1 MNPLC
6 VVVWVLV
13 LALIPFIVI
22 YRITET
28 EQQKTKRLR
37 NSGWTQKQ
45 IASRLGITVYRVRK
59 NLATA

>member
-6 VVVWVLV
+6 IVVWVLV
-13 LALIPFIVI
+13 LALIPFLVI

-45 IASRLGITVYRVRK
+45 IASRLGITIYKVRK
-59 NLATA
+59 NLAMA

>member
-13 LALIPFIVI
+13 LALIPFILI

-28 EQQKTKRLR
+28 EQQKTKRLL

-45 IASRLGITVYRVRK
+45 IASRLGITVYIVRK

>member
-28 EQQKTKRLR
+28 EQQKTIRLR
-37 NSGWTQKQ
+37 KSGWTQKQ
-45 IASRLGITVYRVRK
+45 IASRLGTTVYKVRK
-59 NLATA
+59 NLATS

>member
-6 VVVWVLV
+6 AVVWVLV

-45 IASRLGITVYRVRK
+45 IASRLGLTIYKVRK
-59 NLATA
+59 NLAMA

>member
-13 LALIPFIVI
+13 LALIPILVI
-22 YRITET
+22 YRLTET

-45 IASRLGITVYRVRK
+45 IASRLGITLYKVRK
-59 NLATA
+59 NLAMA